1 MPVPVRHWN
10 WTHPH
15 PGLTSQGMCKSLV
28 FLLSCLSSLALA
40 VAQTET
46 PPDPAPAEE
55 TPAEEAPA
63 EEAPAEETSAEES
76 EDAGPS
82 EEELAALEEAASKAA
97 QEEQV
102 RLAKAAAERE
112 SAKGE
117 KHAALTTSKGRT
129 YKKVVIKG
137 VDEVGVK
144 ITHEYGTARIKFSEL
159 PEEFQAR
166 FGYDPSRAKDLLE
179 REKNLESARARAS
192 IAALRANA
200 GLPATTATRPT
211 ATKPKTTRPKTTK
224 PKTTKPKTT
233 KPVEAAAAP
242 PSDNAE
248 VQAMVA
254 KIAELEQFI
263 AKRRPEAEA
272 FQEKASDS
280 EDQAFKEIGGAGG
293 DPKVNQKKLKEAKG
307 WRDKADAVYAEI
319 STTRVEMGQLRRKI
333 KTIERNSKK
342 K

>member
-1 MPVPVRHWN
+1 
-10 WTHPH
+10 
-15 PGLTSQGMCKSLV
+15 MCKSLV

-55 TPAEEAPA
+55 TPA

-117 KHAALTTSKGRT
+117 KHAALTTSRGRT

-280 EDQAFKEIGGAGG
+280 EDQAFKGIGGAGG
-293 DPKVNQKKLKEAKG
+293 DPKVSQKKLKEAKD

-333 KTIERNSKK
+333 KMIERNSKK

>member
-1 MPVPVRHWN
+1 M
-10 WTHPH
+10 
-15 PGLTSQGMCKSLV
+15 
-28 FLLSCLSSLALA
+28 
-40 VAQTET
+40 
-46 PPDPAPAEE
+46 
-55 TPAEEAPA
+55 
-63 EEAPAEETSAEES
+63 
-76 EDAGPS
+76 
-82 EEELAALEEAASKAA
+82 
-97 QEEQV
+97 

-117 KHAALTTSKGRT
+117 KHAALTTSRGRT

-280 EDQAFKEIGGAGG
+280 EDQAFKGIGGAGG
-293 DPKVNQKKLKEAKG
+293 DPKVSQKKLKEAKG

-333 KTIERNSKK
+333 KMIERNSKK

>member
-1 MPVPVRHWN
+1 
-10 WTHPH
+10 
-15 PGLTSQGMCKSLV
+15 
-28 FLLSCLSSLALA
+28 
-40 VAQTET
+40 
-46 PPDPAPAEE
+46 
-55 TPAEEAPA
+55 
-63 EEAPAEETSAEES
+63 SAEES

>member
-46 PPDPAPAEE
+46 PPDP
-55 TPAEEAPA
+55 APA

-117 KHAALTTSKGRT
+117 KHAALTTSRGRT

-280 EDQAFKEIGGAGG
+280 EDQAFKGIGGAGG
-293 DPKVNQKKLKEAKG
+293 DPKVSQKKLKEAKD

-333 KTIERNSKK
+333 KMIERNSKK

>member
-1 MPVPVRHWN
+1 
-10 WTHPH
+10 
-15 PGLTSQGMCKSLV
+15 MCKSLV

-55 TPAEEAPA
+55 TPA

-117 KHAALTTSKGRT
+117 KHAALTTSRGRT

-280 EDQAFKEIGGAGG
+280 EDQAFKGIGGAGG
-293 DPKVNQKKLKEAKG
+293 DPKVSQKKLKEAKG

>member
-1 MPVPVRHWN
+1 
-10 WTHPH
+10 
-15 PGLTSQGMCKSLV
+15 MCKSLV

-63 EEAPAEETSAEES
+63 EETSAEES

-82 EEELAALEEAASKAA
+82 EEELAALEETASKAA

-117 KHAALTTSKGRT
+117 KHAALTTSRGRT

-280 EDQAFKEIGGAGG
+280 EDQAFKGIGGAGG
-293 DPKVNQKKLKEAKG
+293 DPKVSQKKLKEAKG

-333 KTIERNSKK
+333 KMIERNSKK